1 MYHRQAAG
9 IIAEN
14 AGSTLS
20 AETAEILTTYLTFKD
35 IFPSTRVLV
44 LDHLGFRARTS
55 MRDAQTIIDSQVL
68 GCVPELLLLSDPH
81 IPRTICD
88 LLGSLAQHDKLKA
101 AMRGLEFYPQVV
113 LLLSHKSS
121 EVQLSAANAIIG
133 LDMVEPLLPYLLS
146 LDIVPTTQ
154 AHIPQALRLRADL
167 DYNKSSTQLIAERAS
182 TLLGSANPNIL
193 RLACSILL
201 SIIKHE
207 GPIEAIDD
215 VGLKTAPFKS
225 PEENLID
232 TGACE
237 LLVPLL
243 RHPDIDIEQ
252 NAMRLLAYISASSER
267 GADTI
272 EDAIRRFLE
281 SGSN

>member
-14 AGSTLS
+14 AGFALS
-20 AETAEILTTYLTFKD
+20 AEN
-35 IFPSTRVLV
+35 IFPSTRALV

-55 MRDAQTIIDSQVL
+55 MRDAQIIIDSQVL

-81 IPRTICD
+81 IARTICD

-101 AMRGLEFYPQVV
+101 AMRGLEFYPKF
-113 LLLSHKSS
+113 HKSS
-121 EVQLSAANAIIG
+121 EVQLSAANALIG
-133 LDMVEPLLPYLLS
+133 LDMVEPLLPYLRS
-146 LDIVPTTQ
+146 LDIVLTTQ

-167 DYNKSSTQLIAERAS
+167 DYNKSSTELIAERVS

-201 SIIKHE
+201 SITRRE
-207 GPIEAIDD
+207 GRIEAIDD
-215 VGLKTAPFKS
+215 VGLKTAPVKS
-225 PEENLID
+225 PEEKLID

-267 GADTI
+267 GADTT